1 MADKEAVARAAGRVM
16 YERDT
21 CSQALGIRLEEIG
34 PGRAVMSMT
43 IRKDMVNGHNIG
55 HGGMI
60 FTLADATFA
69 YACNSHNVNAVAASC
84 DITFPAPAKLGDR
97 LTAVGEE
104 RHLRGRNGV
113 YDVTVTNQDG
123 ELVGLFRG
131 RCRRI
136 QGNVASEEELAANVR
151 P

>member
-1 MADKEAVARAAGRVM
+1 MVDKAAVARTVGRVM
-16 YERDT
+16 YQRDH
-21 CSQALGIRLEEIG
+21 CSKALGIDLVEIG

-43 IRKDMVNGHNIG
+43 VRADMLNGHGIG
-55 HGGMI
+55 QGGMI

-69 YACNSHNVNAVAASC
+69 YACNSYNVNAVAAGC

-97 LTAVGEE
+97 LTAMGEE

-123 ELVGLFRG
+123 EIVGLFRG
-131 RCRRI
+131 RCRHI